1 MTTDTG
7 LIQAKHLFS
16 LGVERFESGD
26 YMASLQLWQQ
36 ALKYAP
42 DRVSILVNLSIAQ
55 LKLAKLSAAA
65 ATIKRALEIDPTNS
79 EAWKIL
85 MQIPAEFRSDLPALT
100 VDHQKSKTIA
110 EWIAAGRSALGQR
123 NFEDALACFSQALL
137 ISPKSVPAVIGK
149 LSAIF
154 ESAGDQAALQYA
166 QDMQRHFG
174 HSAEF
179 LSDLGLLR
187 EKSGDF
193 NGALLAYSEALHV
206 DSRYSHAKLR
216 KGLLLLMLGNYAEG
230 WELYE
235 ARFGQD
241 NLMARYARIPRLQNL
256 DQAKNKNVLVWAE
269 QGLGDT
275 LQFLRYIQPMMARG
289 IHVFL
294 EVPPELVSITTRN
307 IPITVG
313 DDLGDQREY
322 AFQLPLL
329 SVAGLLWDTLGH
341 FGDSVPYLMPD
352 LSRPSGLPKLPS
364 HRLQIGVVC
373 SGNPKHSND
382 GLRSLP
388 ASAFLGLGTFA
399 DLYLIQKEIRPNDQ
413 SLLAENPW
421 FWDCSSLISD
431 FDDTARLISELDCVV
446 SVDTAVAHLAGA
458 MGKRVFLILPPH
470 SDWRWGSIGSATPWY
485 PNMTVLRRDKEHD
498 LSSVIQTLQ
507 TTLIALTPSLTMHR
521 QPQKA

>member
-1 MTTDTG
+1 MTSDTG
-7 LIQAKHLFS
+7 LIQAQHLFS
-16 LGVERFESGD
+16 LGVERFKSGD
-26 YMASLQLWQQ
+26 YLGSMQLWQQ
-36 ALKYAP
+36 ALTHAP
-42 DRVSILVNLSIAQ
+42 GRISILVNLSIAQ
-55 LKLAKLSAAA
+55 LKIGKLKAAA
-65 ATIKRALEIDPTNS
+65 ITIKRALEIDPTNS

-85 MQIPAEFRSDLPALT
+85 MQIPAEYRSDLPALT
-100 VDHQKSKTIA
+100 VDHQRSKTLA
-110 EWIAAGRSALGQR
+110 EFLAAGRSALGQR
-123 NFEDALACFSQALL
+123 NFETALACFSQALL

-154 ESAGDQAALQYA
+154 ESAGDEAALQYA
-166 QDMQRHFG
+166 HDMQRHFG

-193 NGALLAYSEALHV
+193 NGALLAYSEALNV
-206 DSRYSHAKLR
+206 DPRYSHAKLR
-216 KGLLLLMLGNYAEG
+216 KGLLLLMLGHFAEG
-230 WELYE
+230 WKLYE

-241 NLMARYARIPRLQNL
+241 NLIARYARIPRLQNL

-275 LQFLRYIQPMMARG
+275 LQFLRYIQPMMAKG

-313 DDLGDQREY
+313 DDLVNQREY
-322 AFQLPLL
+322 AFQIPLL
-329 SVAGLLWDTLGH
+329 SVAGLLWDSLGH
-341 FGDSVPYLMPD
+341 FGDSVPYLMPE
-352 LSRPSGLPKLPS
+352 LSKPSGLPKPPI
-364 HRLQIGVVC
+364 HKLQIGVVC
-373 SGNPKHSND
+373 SGNPKHNND

-388 ASAFLGLGTFA
+388 VSAFLGLGSSA
-399 DLYLIQKEIRPNDQ
+399 DLYLVQKEVRPSDL

-421 FWDCSSLISD
+421 FLDCSSLISD
-431 FDDTARLISELDCVV
+431 FDDTARLISTLDCVI

-458 MGKRVFLILPPH
+458 MGKKVFLILPPH
-470 SDWRWGSIGSATPWY
+470 SDWRWGLNGSATPWY
-485 PNMTVLRRDKEHD
+485 PSMTVLRRDKRQGP
-498 LSSVIQTLQ
+498 SSFMKTLQ
-507 TTLIALTPSLTMHR
+507 NALDALTADLTMHR